1 MHRIALLDQF
11 HCLGTACED
20 ICCQSW
26 GMQVNPATRKRYE
39 EEAPELLDAIGTGEA
54 EYVMKRDAKTGHC
67 IKLDGDNLC
76 SIHKQYG
83 ERMLGD
89 ACHFYPRAIRGLG
102 EDAFMTAVMSCP
114 EVVRLALA
122 NETATAPTLLP
133 GAHRLPESI
142 KACLPEGMS
151 TQDALSIH
159 QAFLDAALSETSSP
173 ERNLMRI
180 VSTAQSIARVGH
192 KSWPQAVGFYMQ
204 HADSRLLAPEPTLT
218 DPFFLLQL
226 LCGTIAATNNRHK
239 PRLMRTVTAIEY
251 ALHAKFDW
259 NTRQLATQDDSLARI
274 DPLQQMWNN
283 DCATHFSPILKRWL
297 AMQLSAA
304 LFPFY
309 GFGSTLIERASVIGV
324 RFATTKLALMSAC
337 YEQNGIIADE
347 DTVRIIQTLSRN
359 LDHLADPALS
369 LIIYQEMGWM
379 QEGRL
384 RGLVGDAA

>member
-1 MHRIALLDQF
+1 VHRIALLEKF
-11 HCLGTACED
+11 NCLGTACED

-67 IKLDGDNLC
+67 VKLDGDNLC

-102 EDAFMTAVMSCP
+102 DEPFMTAVMSCP

-122 NETATAPTLLP
+122 DAQAPTPTHLP
-133 GAHRLPESI
+133 GTHRLPENV
-142 KACLPEGMS
+142 KACLPEGL
-151 TQDALSIH
+151 TPAEALAIH
-159 QAFLDAALSETSSP
+159 QTFLKAAQDEGVSA
-173 ERNLMRI
+173 ERSVMRI
-180 VSTAQSIARVGH
+180 VSTAQSLSRVSH
-192 KSWPQAVGFYMQ
+192 KSWPQAATFYLQ
-204 HADSRLLAPEPTLT
+204 HADSRLLAPEASLT
-218 DPFFLLQL
+218 DPFFLLQA
-226 LCGTIAATNNRHK
+226 LCGTIAATNGRHK
-239 PRLMRTVTAIEY
+239 PRLIRTVNAIEY

-259 NTRQLATQDDSLARI
+259 DTRQLITQDDSLMRVE
-274 DPLQQMWNN
+274 PLQHMWAQS
-283 DCATHFSPILKRWL
+283 CAAHFAPILKRWL

-309 GFGSTLIERASVIGV
+309 GFGATLVERAVVIGV
-324 RFATTKLALMSAC
+324 RFATVKLALMSAC
-337 YEQNGIIADE
+337 YEKNGIIADD

-369 LIIYQEMGWM
+369 LLIYQELGWM

-384 RGLVGDAA
+384 RALVGDTA